1 MRRIA
6 WLLAGLLT
14 LAAWL
19 PAARAQPR
27 GDVTELRLE
36 YTPAAVLLSAAWRM
50 ELAPVV
56 ESALYQ
62 GIAMHFVAEAQVV
75 RPRWYWSDKTVAQ
88 ATRHLRLSY
97 QPLTRRWR
105 LTQTSGRDEA
115 AGQPG
120 LALGQSFD
128 ALDDALAA
136 LQRLAGWKIA
146 DASAVE
152 EGVTYQV
159 QFQFRLDI
167 SQMPRPLQFGAVG
180 RSGWNLALSR
190 RMDWTPMQ
198 ELP

>member
-1 MRRIA
+1 
-6 WLLAGLLT
+6 
-14 LAAWL
+14 
-19 PAARAQPR
+19 
-27 GDVTELRLE
+27 
-36 YTPAAVLLSAAWRM
+36 
-50 ELAPVV
+50 
-56 ESALYQ
+56 
-62 GIAMHFVAEAQVV
+62 MHFVADAQVV
-75 RPRWYWSDKTVAQ
+75 RPRWYWSDKTVAH

-105 LTQTSGRDEA
+105 LTQSSSRDETA
-115 AGQPG
+115 SQPG

-146 DASAVE
+146 EAAAVE
-152 EGVTYQV
+152 EGATYQV

-190 RMDWTPMQ
+190 RMDWTPAE